1 MFIVDVTPL
10 VAAVSTSGDEP
21 TTSKEAKSYHMVTC
35 GIINIKWQDVALL
48 E

>member
-21 TTSKEAKSYHMVTC
+21 TTSKESHHMVTC
-35 GIINIKWQDVALL
+35 GIINIKWQDIALL